1 MTQINRHELA
11 NGLRLIHY
19 KDTTTQMVCI
29 NTLYDVGARDEDPDQ
44 TGFAHLFE
52 HLMFGGSI
60 NIPDF
65 DGPLQLA
72 GGENNAWTNNDYT
85 NYYVT
90 LPKQNVE
97 IGFWLESDRML
108 SLDFSQK
115 SLDVQK
121 HVVIEEFKQ
130 RVLNQP
136 YGDVPHL
143 LKPLAYKSH
152 SYMWPT
158 IGKDLSHI
166 ENATLDDVK
175 AFFYNHYAPNNAIV
189 AVTGNIEFK
198 EAVQLAEKWF
208 GPIPRRDIKVRAIAQ
223 EAPQTEA
230 RFLEVYKDVP
240 LDALFKAYH
249 MCSRT
254 DADFNACDMLS
265 DVLANG
271 RSARL
276 YQNLVQNKQL
286 CSEVNA
292 YISGDIDPGV
302 IYVTAKP
309 TPGNTLET
317 INAAIEEELAMLSQ
331 ELVDNDELEKVKNKF
346 ESNHL
351 FSHIHYSNMASSL
364 CFYELVGKAEDIDT
378 EVLRYRATTPEQVQ
392 ATARKVFAPTNCST
406 LFYKANK

>member
-1 MTQINRHELA
+1 
-11 NGLRLIHY
+11 
-19 KDTTTQMVCI
+19 
-29 NTLYDVGARDEDPDQ
+29 
-44 TGFAHLFE
+44 
-52 HLMFGGSI
+52 
-60 NIPDF
+60 
-65 DGPLQLA
+65 
-72 GGENNAWTNNDYT
+72 
-85 NYYVT
+85 
-90 LPKQNVE
+90 
-97 IGFWLESDRML
+97 
-108 SLDFSQK
+108 
-115 SLDVQK
+115 
-121 HVVIEEFKQ
+121 IEEFKQ

-364 CFYELVGKAEDIDT
+364 CFYELVCKAEDIDT